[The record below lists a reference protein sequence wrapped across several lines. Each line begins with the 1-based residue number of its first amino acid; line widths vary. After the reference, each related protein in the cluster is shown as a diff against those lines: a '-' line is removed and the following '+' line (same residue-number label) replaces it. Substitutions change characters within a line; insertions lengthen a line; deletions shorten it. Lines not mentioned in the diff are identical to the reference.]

1 MDEQARN
8 RPWLGDELR
17 DVLAGARFLVVGA
30 GGNGSLV
37 TLALAGLGARTIM
50 LCDPDRVE
58 ATDLNR
64 SPMAT
69 PADIGRRKVDVIGDF
84 LGARFPQLRLTPV
97 PEPSPNDAV
106 AEACTTATAVLGC
119 LDNVHARLELDVLC
133 RSAGRLLVDCGTG
146 FTTDDTGTVVGAGG
160 QVYLSRPTQPCL
172 QCLGFAPTAREAGY
186 FVAGAPLP
194 EPSSLLLNSVVSAL
208 TVECL
213 LDELGRRPRPENR
226 LTYDSVA
233 RTLTADTVI
242 GDRSCPV
249 CGSHSAAGLAAVG
262 R

>member
-1 MDEQARN
+1 MDEHARN
-8 RPWLGDELR
+8 RPWLGAELSAF
-17 DVLAGARFLVVGA
+17 LADARFLVVGA
-30 GGNGSLV
+30 GGNGGLV
-37 TLALAGLGARTIM
+37 TLGLAGLGAGTIV

-69 PADIGRRKVDVIGDF
+69 PADIGRRKTDVIGAY
-84 LGARFPQLRLTPV
+84 LAVRFPQLRLIGV
-97 PEPSPNDAV
+97 PEASPNDRV
-106 AEACTTATAVLGC
+106 ADACATATAVLGC

-146 FTTDDTGTVVGAGG
+146 FTTDDAGTVIGAGG
-160 QVYLSRPTQPCL
+160 QVYLSRPGQPCL

-186 FVAGAPLP
+186 FVAGATLP
-194 EPSSLLLNSVVSAL
+194 EPSSLLLNSVVSGL
-208 TVECL
+208 MLDCL

-226 LTYDSVA
+226 VTYDAVA
-233 RTLTADTVI
+233 RTLTAETVI
-242 GDRSCPV
+242 GDRDCPV
-249 CGSHSAAGLAAVG
+249 CGTRSAEALAAVG